1 MSNITLLFQA
11 AIVNIADSPLGASLA
26 RAVTLLICS
35 PACLLKVYPGWQMW
49 IYHDATAP
57 DRVLTAMRALPH
69 VRTVDMSRSG
79 IANQMSWKFLIASD
93 ATVER

>member
-1 MSNITLLFQA
+1 MSNIAVKLRLLTPPTRPFA
-11 AIVNIADSPLGASLA
+11 PRSLVRSPCSFAC
-26 RAVTLLICS
+26 LL
-35 PACLLKVYPGWQMW
+35 ACLLKVYPGWQMW

-69 VRTVDMSRSG
+69 VRTVDMSSSG

>member
-1 MSNITLLFQA
+1 MSNIAFKLRLLTLPTRPFAPRSL
-11 AIVNIADSPLGASLA
+11 VWSP
-26 RAVTLLICS
+26 CS
-35 PACLLKVYPGWQMW
+35 FACLLKVYPGWQMW

-69 VRTVDMSRSG
+69 VRTVDMSSSG